1 MRKIWCYLFSIP
13 VNKLCRGTGWK
24 FSRRFQVNEQELHSQ
39 QFFKRRAQRRT
50 CCTLHSKGTHGV
62 IITSL
67 LRQNDVTMSFWRNN
81 VVVTCIMLC
90 VHWDYSDICSVETF
104 LILHAAVY
112 VSLQQ
117 KQHHRSGPCITN
129 VIATCRKNFSQW
141 ESSFLWKLRCHWL
154 KFLRRVA
161 KTLVIQGPALLNI
174 YSKKLHNRWIARTK
188 DQRYNGMDSY
198 GTILYCIMTI
208 YHKRDSSSVFKPE
221 PLTG

>member
-50 CCTLHSKGTHGV
+50 CCTLHSKGTRGV

-117 KQHHRSGPCITN
+117 KQHHRS
-129 VIATCRKNFSQW
+129 
-141 ESSFLWKLRCHWL
+141 
-154 KFLRRVA
+154 
-161 KTLVIQGPALLNI
+161 ALLNI
-174 YSKKLHNRWIARTK
+174 YRGPARPSRKYRNLYRKNFGKIQDFTGYNLEKKRRNKRTIK
-188 DQRYNGMDSY
+188 QCISFFCKASLSIDTIHSVIPSCFRYMLMY
-198 GTILYCIMTI
+198 
-208 YHKRDSSSVFKPE
+208 VVV
-221 PLTG
+221 LTSGAF